1 MNWKVKSLIAVALI
15 GCGVVFSELPS
26 QAQKIA
32 NQINGEKDTN
42 QTDITKSS
50 ESPAVTISYTGP
62 PVAVPDNVPAGVN
75 INIPV
80 SGVTG
85 NITDLNFTFDTGGAC
100 DAIVNNLN
108 AGMNHTWVGDLAF
121 KLTSPN
127 GTTVTFID
135 RIGVPAS
142 AAGFNGNNFCA
153 ATIDDAAA
161 TPIEGVTVEP
171 VAGTFSP
178 NNPLAVFNGQSANGN
193 WVLNVS
199 DNAGIDTGSMQRFS
213 LVISAG
219 IPINDVPADFNG
231 DGKTDF
237 VVARATNAPIA
248 PEVSN
253 TDGETGTL
261 FRNPDGSRKEFS
273 LTPDSP
279 AAEIPLYWYV
289 SMNGS
294 AVTQGAQ
301 WGRVNDVATSP
312 STNDVAL
319 TEDGDG
325 DGKDDYVI
333 WRPSIIP
340 GQSAFYYLQSNGT
353 VRVERFG
360 EPGDDPTIIGD
371 YDGDG
376 KADSAIY
383 RTSNST
389 FYYRGTLNNI
399 SGNTTFVKWGTP
411 SVDFPYPGDFD
422 GDGKHDICVHQG
434 SGNFFILLKSS
445 GGTEWI
451 PWGTGTDF
459 YIPGDYD
466 FDGKTDF
473 CVRRA
478 ETIGGNAGRSYY
490 ILERDGGG
498 TGGSPIRFG
507 QAGDTT
513 AQGDYDGDGRTDIG
527 SWRST
532 GPSATFFYVRDSATG
547 ALTTLEWGTT
557 GDFAV
562 AGYNVH

>member
-32 NQINGEKDTN
+32 NQINGEKNTN
-42 QTDITKSS
+42 QVEITKLSDA
-50 ESPAVTISYTGP
+50 PAVTISYTGP
-62 PVAVPDNVPAGVN
+62 AVAVPDNVPAGVN
-75 INIPV
+75 INLPV
-80 SGVTG
+80 TGVG
-85 NITDLNFTFDTGGAC
+85 NITDLDFTFDTGGAC
-100 DAIVNNLN
+100 DAVVGNTN
-108 AGMNHTWVGDLAF
+108 AAFDHTFVGDLTF
-121 KLTSPN
+121 RLTSPL
-127 GTTVTFID
+127 GTSTTFMARRGGTRENI
-135 RIGVPAS
+135 
-142 AAGFNGNNFCA
+142 CA
-153 ATIDDAAA
+153 TTIDDDSGAPNVSTLTSVTGQFVGGPF
-161 TPIEGVTVEP
+161 TPELTGLL
-171 VAGTFSP
+171 S
-178 NNPLAVFNGQSANGN
+178 VFDGQPASGN

-199 DNAGIDTGSMQRFS
+199 DNAGIDTGSFRRFS
-213 LVISAG
+213 LVITANAAV
-219 IPINDVPADFNG
+219 NDVPADFDG

-248 PEVSN
+248 PEASN
-253 TDGETGTL
+253 IDGETGTL

-279 AAEIPLYWYV
+279 AAEIPVYWYV
-289 SMNGS
+289 AMNGS
-294 AVTQGAQ
+294 SVTQGAQ
-301 WGRVNDVATSP
+301 WGRINDVATSP
-312 STNDVAL
+312 STNDIIL
-319 TEDGDG
+319 TEDGNG
-325 DGKDDYVI
+325 DGKDDYII

-353 VRVERFG
+353 VRVEQFG

-376 KADSAIY
+376 KADSAVY

-389 FYYRGTLNNI
+389 FYYRGTLGNS

-422 GDGKHDICVHQG
+422 GDGKNDICVHQG
-434 SGNFFILLKSS
+434 SGNFFVLLKSS

-451 PWGTGTDF
+451 PWGTGNDF

-473 CVRRA
+473 CVRRS

-513 AQGDYDGDGRTDIG
+513 AQGDYDGDGITDIA

-532 GPSATFFYVRDSATG
+532 SPSTTFFYVRNTATG
-547 ALTTLEWGTT
+547 ALTTFEWGTT

>member
-1 MNWKVKSLIAVALI
+1 MNWKVKSLIAMALI

-32 NQINGEKDTN
+32 NQINGEKAGN
-42 QTDITKSS
+42 QVEITKSS
-50 ESPAVTISYTGP
+50 DAPAVTISYTGP
-62 PVAVPDNVPAGVN
+62 AVAIPDNVAGGVD

-80 SGVTG
+80 AGVG
-85 NITDLNFTFDTGGAC
+85 NITDLDFTFDTGGAC
-100 DAIVNNLN
+100 DAVVGNTN
-108 AGMNHTWVGDLAF
+108 AAFDHTFVGDLTF
-121 KLTSPN
+121 KLTSPL
-127 GTTVTFID
+127 GTSTTFMARRGGTRENI
-135 RIGVPAS
+135 
-142 AAGFNGNNFCA
+142 CA
-153 ATIDDAAA
+153 TTIDDDSGAPNVSTLTSVTGQFVGGAF
-161 TPIEGVTVEP
+161 TPETTGP
-171 VAGTFSP
+171 FS
-178 NNPLAVFNGQSANGN
+178 VFDGQSGTGN

-199 DNAGIDTGSMQRFS
+199 DNAGVDTGSMRRFS

-219 IPINDVPADFNG
+219 VAVNDVPADFDG

-237 VVARATNAPIA
+237 AVVRATNAPIA
-248 PEVSN
+248 PEASN

-279 AAEIPLYWYV
+279 AAEVPLFWYV
-289 SMNGS
+289 AVNGS
-294 AVTQGAQ
+294 AATQGAQ
-301 WGRVNDVATSP
+301 WGRVNDVASSP
-312 STNDVAL
+312 STNDVVL
-319 TEDGDG
+319 TEDSNGDA
-325 DGKDDYVI
+325 KDDYII

-353 VRVERFG
+353 VKVDQFG

-376 KADSAIY
+376 KADSAVY

-389 FYYRGTLNNI
+389 FYYRGTLGNPT
-399 SGNTTFVKWGTP
+399 GNTTFVKWGTP
-411 SVDFPYPGDFD
+411 NVDFPYPGDFD
-422 GDGKHDICVHQG
+422 GDGKNDICVHQG

-451 PWGTGTDF
+451 PWGIGTDF
-459 YIPGDYD
+459 LVPGDYD
-466 FDGKTDF
+466 GDGKTDM

-507 QAGDTT
+507 LAGDIT
-513 AQGDYDGDGRTDIG
+513 AIGDYDGDGKFDIA
-527 SWRST
+527 SWRASSPT
-532 GPSATFFYVRDSATG
+532 TTYFYVRNAVSG
-547 ALTTLEWGTT
+547 ALTTFEWGTT

>member
-26 QAQKIA
+26 QAQKVA
-32 NQINGEKDTN
+32 NQINSEKDTN
-42 QTDITKSS
+42 QFNITKSS
-50 ESPAVTISYTGP
+50 DAPAVTISYTGP
-62 PVAVPDNVPAGVN
+62 AVAVPDNVPVGVD

-80 SGVTG
+80 TG
-85 NITDLNFTFDTGGAC
+85 LGNVTDLDFTFDTGGAC
-100 DAIVNNLN
+100 DAVVGNTN
-108 AGMNHTWVGDLAF
+108 AAFDHTFVGDLTF
-121 KLTSPN
+121 KLTSPL
-127 GTTVTFID
+127 GTSTTFMARRGGTRENI
-135 RIGVPAS
+135 
-142 AAGFNGNNFCA
+142 CA
-153 ATIDDAAA
+153 TTIDDDSGAPNVSTLTSATGQFVGGPFTPETTGPFSVFDGQAA
-161 TPIEGVTVEP
+161 T
-171 VAGTFSP
+171 
-178 NNPLAVFNGQSANGN
+178 GN

-199 DNAGIDTGSMQRFS
+199 DNAGIDTGSMRRFS
-213 LVISAG
+213 LVITAG
-219 IPINDVPADFNG
+219 VAVNDVPADFNG

-248 PEVSN
+248 PEASS

-279 AAEIPLYWYV
+279 AAEVPLYWYV
-289 SMNGS
+289 AMNGS
-294 AVTQGAQ
+294 AATQGAQ
-301 WGRVNDVATSP
+301 WGRINDVASSP
-312 STNDVAL
+312 ATNDFIL

-325 DGKDDYVI
+325 DAKDDYII

-340 GQSAFYYLQSNGT
+340 GQSAFYYLLSNGT
-353 VRVERFG
+353 VKVDRFG

-389 FYYRGTLNNI
+389 FYYRGTLGNPM
-399 SGNTTFVKWGTP
+399 GNTTFVKWGTP

-422 GDGKHDICVHQG
+422 GDGKNDICVHQG

-451 PWGTGTDF
+451 PWGLATDF

-466 FDGKTDF
+466 GDGKTDF

-507 QAGDTT
+507 LAGDTT
-513 AQGDYDGDGRTDIG
+513 AIGDYDGDGKFDIA
-527 SWRST
+527 SWRASSPT
-532 GPSATFFYVRDSATG
+532 TTYFYVRNAVSG
-547 ALTTLEWGTT
+547 ALTTFEWGTT